1 MSPGRDLLERCPRD
15 DEGALMAAEEIESA
29 PSVHP
34 VPVPR
39 SLKHEFSSRVGFPGG
54 DGDIPVPPP
63 LARGLSTWL
72 ESGSVLVMSAPRGY
86 HKSIA
91 LAAWLRIRPERILWV
106 EGSDLLDRGDAV
118 DAALD
123 GLYELG
129 VLTRIERMACT
140 RLSDATDAILHEN
153 TPIVLV
159 VNDVHKIREFP
170 GFPGFAQFAAEW
182 PNARFA
188 FVTDAVVDP
197 SVADTTGITLLGPT
211 DLSDPLG
218 ELGELS
224 AREPGARAQVV
235 RDWAQQRDPSG
246 GLFRLILHLAQ
257 FLSVRRDSLEIRLV
271 DDLDAA
277 IDELRERRV
286 IELDDTADG
295 QLVSLASEFREALDA
310 GSAAHPDPEL
320 TAIHVEAARASALLG
335 DADSTMFHLARAG
348 KHAEALLALEAIPL
362 LAPSA
367 QSGIEATR
375 NAAAAIDIDHT
386 GHTIKALT
394 ARLQLAMVP
403 PLEPVQTRDSIQDA
417 LKRAQD
423 RATSP
428 LTRELE
434 IDVTIA
440 NMTALIARG
449 RYGEARALG
458 RPLAETLLALPWL
471 RRRGFGTARILTWAA
486 QATAEVLEGRID
498 DASRFALVAQ
508 DAALDANMPYA
519 LYMAT
524 AALAAIEA
532 QRGELVAA
540 ERELREAQRIYRR
553 SGWPRSVAQ
562 SVEFVARYYLARAA
576 LDVDG
581 MIELRLDMSV
591 VLDPSGSMHVLDK
604 ICECFVYL
612 HSGQATQTRV
622 AVRQLADLIRDLRPG
637 AVFESLGF
645 EMTVEALLRF
655 GEASAAIEFIETERS
670 RKPHIECLL
679 PLLATAHVALGDG
692 ATALSITEECARP
705 GSHHSPADYSLLLLV
720 RAAAH
725 ELVGQ
730 TEQADESFEEALL
743 TLEPSPMPYLFLMVP
758 NEIRLALWPRV
769 SEERQQYW
777 MELRRFLATVPEG
790 VARSDDSLPRDR
802 LTAREMEILRA
813 ISIGGTLEEIAV
825 SQYVS
830 RNTVKTHVR
839 LIYKKLHVNTRAAAA
854 QVMKRFG
861 EQLVES

>member
-1 MSPGRDLLERCPRD
+1 V
-15 DEGALMAAEEIESA
+15 AAEASDIA
-29 PSVHP
+29 RTPVHP

-39 SLKHEFSSRVGFPGG
+39 SLKHEFPSRVGFPVGA
-54 DGDIPVPPP
+54 DDILVPPP
-63 LARGLSTWL
+63 LARALATWL
-72 ESGSVLVMSAPRGY
+72 EGGSVLVMSAPQGY
-86 HKSIA
+86 HKSIS
-91 LAAWLRIRPERILWV
+91 LAAWLRIRPERILWI
-106 EGSDLLDRGDAV
+106 EGADLLDHGDAL

-129 VLTRIERMACT
+129 VLTRVERMMSSH
-140 RLSDATDAILHEN
+140 LSDATDAIRRDN

-159 VNDVHKIREFP
+159 LNDVHLVHEFP
-170 GFPGFAQFAAEW
+170 GFAGFGQFAAEW

-188 FVTDAVVDP
+188 FVTNAIVDP
-197 SVADTTGITLLGPT
+197 GVAKAEVITLLGAA
-211 DLSDPLG
+211 DLNDPLG
-218 ELGELS
+218 GLGELS
-224 AREPGARAQVV
+224 AREPRARAQIV

-246 GLFRLILHLAQ
+246 GLFRLVLHLAQ
-257 FLSVRRDSLEIRLV
+257 FLSVRRDSLDLRLV

-277 IDELRERRV
+277 IDELREHRV
-286 IELDDTADG
+286 VELNDAADG

-310 GSAAHPDPEL
+310 ESPAHADPEL
-320 TAIHVEAARASALLG
+320 VAIHVEAARESQLLG
-335 DADSTMFHLARAG
+335 DNDSTIFHLARAG
-348 KHAEALLALEAIPL
+348 KHPEALLAFAAIPL
-362 LAPSA
+362 LTLSA
-367 QSGIEATR
+367 QSRIGATR
-375 NAAAAIDIDHT
+375 NAAAAIDIDDP
-386 GHTIKALT
+386 GHSVEALAT
-394 ARLQLAMVP
+394 RLQIAMVP
-403 PLEPVQTRDSIQDA
+403 PLESVQIRDGIQDA

-423 RATSP
+423 RMSSP
-428 LTRELE
+428 LPPELE
-434 IDVTIA
+434 IEVTIA
-440 NMTALIARG
+440 NVTALIARG
-449 RYGEARALG
+449 RYGDARALG
-458 RPLAETLLALPWL
+458 RPLAETLLSLPWL
-471 RRRGFGTARILTWAA
+471 RRRGFGIARILTWAA

-498 DASRFALVAQ
+498 DASRFARVAQ
-508 DAALDANMPYA
+508 DAALDANMPYS

-524 AALAAIEA
+524 AALAATEA
-532 QRGELVAA
+532 QRGELIAGA
-540 ERELREAQRIYRR
+540 RELAEAQRIYRR
-553 SGWPRSVAQ
+553 WGWPRSVAQ

-591 VLDPSGSMHVLDK
+591 VLDPSGSMRVLDK

-655 GEASAAIEFIETERS
+655 GEASAAIEFIDTERS
-670 RKPHIECLL
+670 RKPHVECLL

-730 TEQADESFEEALL
+730 TDQADESFEEALL

-758 NEIRLALWPRV
+758 NEIRVALWPRV